1 MGYTT
6 NYTGPQIDE
15 ALLKGQNIRVVNNGW
30 ILLDSGETTPINL
43 QDLKQSG
50 NFTIYHWLDG
60 PTINGVTSIAPIN
73 LTIVYLNDTLYQ
85 FADLG
90 GYHFSRSYNNE
101 TAQYGVWAIRQTNGS
116 INPGPTPPPSPDDGR
131 TLWMD
136 TSNAAK
142 PTLKLY
148 IGGSW
153 TELVPSTAML
163 KSVYDS
169 NNRATDIF
177 NYIDTKMRSASENFT
192 PQVLREHMEDNTIHI
207 TPAERTKWNGMASQ
221 DDLSNSIAT
230 LRSNLTAA
238 ISAAV
243 SGDLSKINQLAADLD
258 NVEAALNTHLAN
270 TTIHPDSTKRAE
282 WDAKAAG
289 NHTHNLDGKVTISP
303 SNITGYIPDTML
315 EYYVKERTYN
325 VESMS
330 ELLELRSPVHNGD
343 LVYIEGPAT
352 DNFVGALSLGDASD
366 SVLAFDDGES
376 IIAAEWSES
385 YTNDRWYAVI
395 DDTNLGDIEA
405 FLQINTANIEFN
417 NILNLPT
424 TIAGYGI
431 TDAATK
437 AELEAYVQKL
447 DQLDAFDS
455 TNLQYVQ
462 LLYNRLIASRA
473 MTDLVTAGSGTDVDS
488 GTSPVL
494 KFETQIQKGKSLNL
508 FGNVMP
514 DYLHYYPIIWTTSD
528 SSIAVIAGGNV
539 TGISNGTCVITGFL
553 RDPRFTVEVE
563 ITVGNSF
570 LAEFI
575 TGNTNSPT
583 TLIDSGSQLP
593 LAFDWTL

>member
-6 NYTGPQIDE
+6 AYTGPQIDA

-50 NFTIYHWLDG
+50 NFTVYHWTDG

-90 GYHFSRSYNNE
+90 GYHFSRSYNDD
-101 TAQYGVWAIRQTNGS
+101 TAQYGTWAIRQTNGS

-131 TLWMD
+131 TLWLD
-136 TSNAAK
+136 TSNAAA

-148 IGGSW
+148 IGGAW
-153 TELVPSTAML
+153 TELIPSTAML

-169 NNRATDIF
+169 HNHATDIF
-177 NYIDTKMRSASENFT
+177 DYIDTAMRDAAQNFT
-192 PQVLREHMEDNTIHI
+192 PQVLREHMADDDIHI
-207 TPAERTKWNGMASQ
+207 TPAERTYWNGMASQ
-221 DDLSNSIAT
+221 DDLSNAMAT
-230 LRSNLTAA
+230 LRTNLTAA
-238 ISAAV
+238 ITSAV
-243 SGDLSKINQLAADLD
+243 SGDLSKINQLISDLD
-258 NVEAALNTHLAN
+258 TVEAALNTHLAN
-270 TTIHPDSTKRAE
+270 STIHPDSAKRAE
-282 WDAKAAG
+282 WDAKAEG
-289 NHTHNLDGKVTISP
+289 NHTHHLDGKVTISP
-303 SNITGYIPDTML
+303 SNINGYIPDTML
-315 EYYVKERTYN
+315 EYYVKERTHK
-325 VESMS
+325 VDSMD

-343 LVYIEGPAT
+343 LVYIEGPVT
-352 DNFVGALSLGDASD
+352 DNYVGALSLGDASG
-366 SVLAFDDGES
+366 SVLAFDDEET
-376 IIAAEWSES
+376 IIATEWSES

-395 DDTNLGDIEA
+395 DDTILGDINA
-405 FLQINTANIEFN
+405 FLQINTANIEFS
-417 NILNLPT
+417 NILNRPT

-437 AELEAYVQKL
+437 TELDEYVQKL
-447 DQLDAFDS
+447 DNLDALDS
-455 TNLQYVQ
+455 SNLQYVQ
-462 LLYNRLIASRA
+462 MLYNRLIASRA

-494 KFETQIQKGKSLNL
+494 NFETQIQRGKSLNL

-514 DYLHYYPIIWTTSD
+514 DYLHYYPINWTTSD
-528 SSIAVIAGGNV
+528 SSIAVIAAGNV

-553 RDPRFTVEVE
+553 NDPRFTVEVE
-563 ITVGNSF
+563 VTVGDAF
-570 LAEFI
+570 IAEFI
-575 TGNTNSPT
+575 TGNTVSPT